1 VSVRLTRSRSEATG
15 QNKGLV
21 LLIRSRQGATHCL
34 PPQRVFEKKCFT
46 HHNGRF
52 ELVRTPRR
60 AFEQGHNQVVTT
72 DNRAR
77 VFALPPQRA
86 FEQICIQKENKNNN
100 SVPFYSLGLSFDFC
114 CPSCPKRGRD
124 IPCATT
130 IELKSPPNDATDVG
144 TGRTDAPVTLY
155 NHIYTTDIYIYIYKY
170 RTVYKQIPYM
180 SPRPSKYAVI
190 RMDFK
195 PYREDI

>member
-1 VSVRLTRSRSEATG
+1 MSVLITRSRSGATG

-21 LLIRSRQGATHCL
+21 LLIRSRQG
-34 PPQRVFEKKCFT
+34 QRTVSHHNGCSRKNVFT

-100 SVPFYSLGLSFDFC
+100 SVPFYSLGGRYSPKLELSFDFC

-124 IPCATT
+124 IPCTTT

-155 NHIYTTDIYIYIYKY
+155 NHI
-170 RTVYKQIPYM
+170 
-180 SPRPSKYAVI
+180 
-190 RMDFK
+190 
-195 PYREDI
+195 